1 MEVGGLVTRRRDHN
15 GECFVVVSLSNKG
28 EELRRHASRIQCDMK
43 DVMGLGEQEF
53 VDLQETLR
61 MLAARVRA

>member
-1 MEVGGLVTRRRDHN
+1 MEIGGLVARRRDHN
-15 GECFVVVSLSNKG
+15 DERFVVVSVSTKG
-28 EELRRHASRIQCDMK
+28 EELRRHESRIQCDMK